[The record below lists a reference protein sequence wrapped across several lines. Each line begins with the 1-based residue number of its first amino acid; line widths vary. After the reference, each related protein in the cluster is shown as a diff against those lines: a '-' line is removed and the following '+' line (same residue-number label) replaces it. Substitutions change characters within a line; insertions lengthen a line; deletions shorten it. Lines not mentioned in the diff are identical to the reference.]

1 MHPSGDVCMRV
12 PTQNVHL
19 YYLGIY
25 FSPSTKG
32 IKDNRKL
39 KAKESWLEVGEKL
52 PPTFSLLHK
61 PWLVRKRGRKKL
73 SEEEMLL

>member
-12 PTQNVHL
+12 HTQNVHL

-25 FSPSTKG
+25 FPPSTKA

-52 PPTFSLLHK
+52 PPPTHTPSPYFISHG
-61 PWLVRKRGRKKL
+61 W
-73 SEEEMLL
+73 